1 MQARPFIAVADC
13 PFPDLVPAQHVLGEL
28 NAEIQLAEQPTH
40 DGILALARRADALL
54 VTYAKITAAMISAMP
69 RVQIISRMGLGVD
82 NIDVAA
88 ASRAG
93 IVVTRVAEYCTDE
106 VSDHAMALLLALLRK
121 VVLGNK
127 VVQAGRWEMPAVAP
141 IHRIR
146 GTTLGLLGFG
156 KIPQLVAPKAQAFG
170 MKVIF
175 YDPYVP
181 DEVCRRLGVERVDLV
196 GLFRLSDYISIH
208 CPLNPETRHI
218 LNAEAFARMKT
229 GVYIVNT
236 ARGPTM
242 DEAALAAALDSGK
255 VAGAALDVMEKEPPP
270 ADSLLFG
277 RDNVLI
283 QPHTGFYSVESLVE
297 LQTKAAQEV
306 YRVLTGQ
313 PPLNPLNPEVL
324 AAAGEASVLR

>member
-1 MQARPFIAVADC
+1 MQQRPFVAVADS
-13 PFPDLVPAQHVLGEL
+13 PFPDLVPVERVLSEL
-28 NAEIQLAEQPTH
+28 NPEIRLAAEPTP
-40 DGILALARRADALL
+40 DGILALARGADAVL
-54 VTYAKITAAMISAMP
+54 VTYAKITAAMIAEMP
-69 RVQIISRMGLGVD
+69 SVQIISRIGMGVD

-127 VVQAGRWEMPAVAP
+127 VVQSGRWEMPAVAP

-170 MKVIF
+170 MKVVA
-175 YDPYVP
+175 YDPYVG
-181 DEVCRRLGVERVDLV
+181 DEVCGRLGAERVDLEA
-196 GLFRLSDYISIH
+196 LFRRSDYISVH
-208 CPLNPETRHI
+208 CPLNPDTRHI
-218 LNAEAFARMKT
+218 LNADAFARMKT

-236 ARGPTM
+236 ARGAAI
-242 DEAALAAALDSGK
+242 DEAALAQALDSGK
-255 VAGAALDVMEKEPPP
+255 VAGAALDVMTQEPPTGSP
-270 ADSLLFG
+270 LFG

-283 QPHTGFYSVESLVE
+283 QPHTGFYSEESLIE
-297 LQTKAAQEV
+297 LQTKAAEEV

-324 AAAGEASVLR
+324 AAAGEAAVTA

>member
-1 MQARPFIAVADC
+1 MPERPFIAVADS
-13 PFPDLVPAQHVLGEL
+13 PFPDLVPAQHVLREL
-28 NAEIQLAEQPTH
+28 NPDIQLAEQPTP
-40 DGILALARRADALL
+40 DGILTLARRADALM
-54 VTYAKITAAMISAMP
+54 VTYAKITAAMIAEMP
-69 RVQIISRMGLGVD
+69 RVKIISRMGLGVD

-106 VSDHAMALLLALLRK
+106 VSDHAMALLLALIRK
-121 VVLGNK
+121 VTIGNK

-146 GTTLGLLGFG
+146 GMTLGLLGFG

-170 MKVIF
+170 MRVII

-181 DEVCRRLGVERVDLV
+181 DELCQRFGVKRVNLDE
-196 GLFRLSDYISIH
+196 LFRISDYLSIH

-218 LNAEAFARMKT
+218 LNTEAFARMKT

-236 ARGPTM
+236 ARGPAI

-270 ADSLLFG
+270 ADSPLFG

-324 AAAGEASVLR
+324 AAAGETSVPR